1 MRKRF
6 LFFPLIFIAFFL
18 LGGLAV
24 MLLWNAILPQ
34 VLSAQTV
41 NYWQALGLLVLARIL
56 FGGGGMKRPG
66 GGGWQHKSREKWM
79 NMTDEDRMRIKEE
92 WKRRCGK

>member
-6 LFFPLIFIAFFL
+6 FFFPLIFIAFFL

-24 MLLWNAILPQ
+24 MLLWNAILPE
-34 VLSAQTV
+34 VLMAHPVS
-41 NYWQALGLLVLARIL
+41 YWQALGLLALARIL

-66 GGGWQHKSREKWM
+66 GGGWQHKSSEKWM